1 MGSKLPIQKENKI
14 EVLTEMARLSQ
25 IRQFFL
31 ATTGL
36 MAIGAWAYI
45 ENYKIVRELPRI
57 PIQSWDK
64 YKKRLKEEGKPM
76 PAEE

>member
-1 MGSKLPIQKENKI
+1 
-14 EVLTEMARLSQ
+14 MARLSQ

-36 MAIGAWAYI
+36 MAVGAWVYI
-45 ENYKIVRELPRI
+45 ENYKVVRELPRI

-64 YKKRLKEEGKPM
+64 YKKRLEEEGKPM
-76 PAEE
+76 PVEE